1 MMSPKTKNR
10 VGGRSH
16 GANTGWPD
24 RIGMSGLEDAFVRG
38 LHWIQGHSPDGRF
51 DPAAAVKDVKQ

>member
-1 MMSPKTKNR
+1 
-10 VGGRSH
+10 
-16 GANTGWPD
+16 
-24 RIGMSGLEDAFVRG
+24 MSGLEDAFVRG